1 MKKLAILIL
10 FVTRFG
16 WGEESPLI
24 SRVYQLKYA
33 DPVGLMK
40 LLQPFLTSQVG
51 ARAEFDQH
59 LKALSINA
67 HQDTFP
73 EIELM
78 MKRFDVPPPPVL
90 NIDVTIYLMSALGT
104 PSTGAVPPEL
114 EAVVK
119 QL

>member
-51 ARAEFDQH
+51 ARAEFD
-59 LKALSINA
+59 
-67 HQDTFP
+67 
-73 EIELM
+73 
-78 MKRFDVPPPPVL
+78 VPPPPVL

-119 QL
+119 QLKNTFSYKGYQ